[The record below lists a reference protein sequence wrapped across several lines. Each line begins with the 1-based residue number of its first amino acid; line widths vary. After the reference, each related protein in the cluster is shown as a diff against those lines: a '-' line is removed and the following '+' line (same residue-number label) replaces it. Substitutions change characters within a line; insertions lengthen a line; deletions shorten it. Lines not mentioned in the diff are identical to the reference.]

1 MVDFDELTEEQMD
14 DLTQQVL
21 DLYTTISEE
30 ALSITILMF
39 MLKFVKSLMMMT
51 IQWNADLETYLTMMM
66 LILQS
71 LKLTIGLLQ
80 KYGLLVLKSN

>member
-30 ALSITILMF
+30 TLSINDPDVYAKVRKITN
-39 MLKFVKSLMMMT
+39 MMT

>member
-1 MVDFDELTEEQMD
+1 MD

-30 ALSITILMF
+30 ALSINDPDVYA
-39 MLKFVKSLMMMT
+39 KVRKSLMMMT

>member
-30 ALSITILMF
+30 ALSINDPDVYAKVRKITN
-39 MLKFVKSLMMMT
+39 MMT

>member
-1 MVDFDELTEEQMD
+1 MD

-30 ALSITILMF
+30 ALSINDPDVYAKVRKITN
-39 MLKFVKSLMMMT
+39 MMT